1 MRTHID
7 WLAFT
12 LYPEY
17 SGDENSDYT
26 RALEQAL
33 IRGFGTE
40 AYLLA
45 VGGDWRKREKSR
57 APYTDAWTTNESD
70 IVLFASPT
78 LRHCSV
84 EITGTGCARLIAL
97 GILEGILANVK
108 DSVSR
113 IDIATDIETDV
124 TPKEFVSVTT
134 HERMRTSGHQVS
146 ETGETAYVGSQK
158 SDRYARV
165 YRYYHPHPR
174 HKLLRVEV
182 VFRRDYA
189 KKVAIACLDNGA
201 DAVASAAGNAFGFAH
216 SVWQPHMVENTDI
229 SIVSDNRK
237 GGNTIFWL
245 IKSCAPAFKRL
256 VKSGDIKDPEA
267 SIRQFFLGD

>member
-17 SGDENSDYT
+17 PDDTFEGYTTAINTALVRVFGAEN
-26 RALEQAL
+26 
-33 IRGFGTE
+33 
-40 AYLLA
+40 YLLA

-57 APYTDAWTTNESD
+57 APYMDAWTNGDND
-70 IVLFASPT
+70 IVVFASST

-84 EITGTGCARLIAL
+84 EVTGTGCERLIAL
-97 GILEGILANVK
+97 GILDGLLANVK
-108 DSVSR
+108 DAVSR
-113 IDIATDIETDV
+113 IDIATDIITDV
-124 TPKEFVSVTT
+124 TPQEFVSVTT
-134 HERMRTSGHQVS
+134 HERMRTSGHQTS
-146 ETGETAYVGSQK
+146 ETGETCYVGSQK

-165 YRYYHPHPR
+165 YRYYYPHPR
-174 HKLLRVEV
+174 HELLRVEV
-182 VFRRDYA
+182 VFRRDHA
-189 KKVAIACLDNGA
+189 KKVALACLDSGENS
-201 DAVASAAGNAFGFAH
+201 VARAAGNAFGFSH
-216 SVWQPHMVENTDI
+216 SVWKPDLAQHADI

-237 GGNTIFWL
+237 GGNTVFWL

-267 SIRQFFLGD
+267 FIHQFFMSD

>member
-17 SGDENSDYT
+17 SSENGEDYT
-26 RALEQAL
+26 RALETAI
-33 IRGFGTE
+33 IRVFGAE
-40 AYLLA
+40 KYLLA
-45 VGGDWRKREKSR
+45 VGNDWHKREKSR
-57 APYTDAWTTNESD
+57 APYTDAWTTNDND
-70 IVLFASPT
+70 IVLLASPS

-84 EITGTGCARLIAL
+84 EITGAGCERFIAL
-97 GILEGILANVK
+97 GILDGLLATVK

-113 IDIATDIETDV
+113 IDIATDIKTDI
-124 TPKEFVSVTT
+124 TPQEFVSVTS
-134 HERMRTSGHQVS
+134 HERMRTSGHQIS
-146 ETGETAYVGSQK
+146 ETGETCYVGSQK

-165 YRYYHPHPR
+165 YRYNYPHPR
-174 HKLLRVEV
+174 HELLRVEV

-189 KKVAIACLDNGA
+189 KKVATACLDNGEN
-201 DAVASAAGNAFGFAH
+201 AVARSAGEAFGFAH
-216 SVWQPHMVENTDI
+216 SVWQPAMAQHSDI
-229 SIVSDNRK
+229 SIVSGNRK

-256 VKSGDIKDPEA
+256 VKSGDIKDPE
-267 SIRQFFLGD
+267 SFIYQFFLGD